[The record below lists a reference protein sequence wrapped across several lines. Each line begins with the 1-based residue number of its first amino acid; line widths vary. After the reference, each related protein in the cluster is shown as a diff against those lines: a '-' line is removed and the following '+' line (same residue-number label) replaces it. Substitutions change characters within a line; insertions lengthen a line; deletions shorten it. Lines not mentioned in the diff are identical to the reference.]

1 MIDPTVT
8 PPTPDPSLLTIDVF
22 AVYEQDAIALLVYRL
37 PDVSAPIAEVGTDY
51 NSYVISDSFLLQPG
65 DYVFMVRYE
74 WLGILHS
81 PLSLEVNEMEYACR
95 TLPCVNSLSISAS
108 GIQEYTGSTVGLF
121 YCETGVC
128 MIYKD
133 NSTEPFLSLSES
145 DGRKMMV
152 IEPGFYSAGKGVI
165 EVVVKN
171 VDFSLDE
178 GWFGFSLRNDGSIH
192 FECPNGYAEVTFTH
206 TRSELGPE
214 SFTLQQ
220 NGETKKSFES
230 SMFEK
235 TVYTYCLLPGE
246 YSLSLNDF
254 SSSSSVTVQQ
264 CGSSLGSFTSQDPSP
279 SFTVST
285 DCQPV
290 VCDEDNVLVS
300 IAAGSCPRLI
310 LAEYSPRNEV
320 FIAFDNH
327 MPEVHLCLKKN
338 SLFFIRES
346 SYWQSSGVFIHVTGL
361 NEMGGYVNEYEELWF
376 STSEG
381 KVDPPSDYHGRFV
394 FDSPSQFDSIP
405 SDVEVIVGLF
415 IDCDGEPL
423 PTLDFSSF
431 AKLQLLTLREICSST
446 TSIVISGLNHLK
458 SIEIHGRYDS
468 DIPLNSLMIKNCP
481 YLTHLEI
488 YRVHYCSSVEIDGTL
503 HSSYSQIGVPVLGNV
518 DIDSSLNRMESGRM
532 IR

>member
-22 AVYEQDAIALLVYRL
+22 AAHEQDAIALLVYRL
-37 PDVSAPIAEVGTDY
+37 PDLFTPIAEVGSDY
-51 NSYVISDSFLLQPG
+51 RSYVISDSFLLQPG
-65 DYVFMVRYE
+65 DYVFVVRYE

-81 PLSLEVNEMEYACR
+81 PLSLEVNEMEYTCR
-95 TLPCVNSLSISAS
+95 ILPCVNSLSVSAS

-121 YCETGVC
+121 RCSSDTC
-128 MIYKD
+128 AIYKD
-133 NSTEPFLSLSES
+133 NNTEPFLSLSDN
-145 DGRKMMV
+145 DGLKVMV
-152 IEPGFYSAGKGVI
+152 IEPGFYSAGRSTV

-171 VDFSLDE
+171 VDFYLDE
-178 GWFGFSLRNDGSIH
+178 GWFGFALKSDGSFH
-192 FECPNGYAEVTFTH
+192 FECSNGYAKVTFTH
-206 TRSELGPE
+206 TRSALGPE

-230 SMFEK
+230 SVFEK
-235 TVYTYCLLPGE
+235 TVYSYCLLPGE

-264 CGSSLGSFTSQDPSP
+264 CGSSLGSFTSQDASL

-300 IAAGSCPRLI
+300 IAAGSYPPLI

-320 FIAFDNH
+320 FIAFDDH
-327 MPEVHLCLKKN
+327 MPEVHLCLKKS
-338 SLFFIRES
+338 SLFFIRQF
-346 SYWQSSGVFIHVTGL
+346 SYSSGVFIHVTGL
-361 NEMGGYVNEYEELWF
+361 KEMDGYIDEYEELWF

-381 KVDPPSDYHGRFV
+381 KADPPSDYHGRFV
-394 FDSPSQFDSIP
+394 FDSPSQFGSIP

-415 IDCDGEPL
+415 SNCDGEPL

-431 AKLQLLTLREICSST
+431 SKLQLLTVRDICSST
-446 TSIVISGLNHLK
+446 TSIVVSGLNHLK
-458 SIEIHGRYDS
+458 SVSVYGSYDS
-468 DIPLNSLMIKNCP
+468 EIALNSLTIKNCP
-481 YLTHLEI
+481 SLTHLAMFE
-488 YRVHYCSSVEIDGTL
+488 VQYCTSVEIDGTL
-503 HSSYSQIGVPVLGNV
+503 HSSYS
-518 DIDSSLNRMESGRM
+518 
-532 IR
+532 

>member
-22 AVYEQDAIALLVYRL
+22 AANEEDAVALLVYRL
-37 PDVSAPIAEVGTDY
+37 PDVSTPIAEVGTNY
-51 NSYVISDSFLLQPG
+51 RSYMISDSFLLQPG
-65 DYVFMVRYE
+65 DYVFVVRCG
-74 WLGILHS
+74 WLGILPS
-81 PLSLEVNEMEYACR
+81 PLSLEVNEMEYTCR
-95 TLPCVNSLSISAS
+95 ILPCVNSLSISTS
-108 GIQEYTGSTVGLF
+108 GIQECNSTVGLF
-121 YCETGVC
+121 SCDMGVC

-133 NSTEPFLSLSES
+133 NSTEPFLSLSDS
-145 DGRKMMV
+145 DGLKTMV
-152 IEPGFYSAGKGVI
+152 IEPGFYSAGRSTV

-171 VDFSLDE
+171 VDFYLDE
-178 GWFGFSLRNDGSIH
+178 GWFGFALKSDGSFH
-192 FECPNGYAEVTFTH
+192 FECSNGYAKVTFTH
-206 TRSELGPE
+206 TRSALGPE

-230 SMFEK
+230 SVFEK
-235 TVYTYCLLPGE
+235 TVYTSCLLPGE

-264 CGSSLGSFTSQDPSP
+264 CGSSLGSFTSQDASL

-290 VCDEDNVLVS
+290 VCDEDSVLVS

-338 SLFFIRES
+338 TLFFIRES

-381 KVDPPSDYHGRFV
+381 KADPPSDYHGRFV
-394 FDSPSQFDSIP
+394 FDSPSQFGSIP

-415 IDCDGEPL
+415 SDCDGEPL

-431 AKLQLLTLREICSST
+431 AKLQLLTLREICSNT

-458 SIEIHGRYDS
+458 SIEIHGRYDL
-468 DIPLNSLMIKNCP
+468 DIPLNSLTIKNCP
-481 YLTHLEI
+481 SLTHLAMFE
-488 YRVHYCSSVEIDGTL
+488 VQYCTSVEIDGTL
-503 HSSYSQIGVPVLGNV
+503 HSSYS
-518 DIDSSLNRMESGRM
+518 
-532 IR
+532 

>member
-22 AVYEQDAIALLVYRL
+22 AAHEEDAIALLVYRL
-37 PDVSAPIAEVGTDY
+37 PDVSTPIAEVGTDY
-51 NSYVISDSFLLQPG
+51 RSYVISDSLLLQPG
-65 DYVFMVRYE
+65 DYVFVVRYG
-74 WLGILHS
+74 WLGILPS
-81 PLSLEVNEMEYACR
+81 PLSLEVNEMEYTCR

-121 YCETGVC
+121 RCSTDTC
-128 MIYKD
+128 AIYKD

-145 DGRKMMV
+145 DGLKMMV
-152 IEPGFYSAGKGVI
+152 IEPGFYSAGKGTV
-165 EVVVKN
+165 EVAVKN

-178 GWFGFSLRNDGSIH
+178 GWFGFSLRSDGSVH
-192 FECPNGYAEVTFTH
+192 FECSNSYAEVTFTH

-235 TVYTYCLLPGE
+235 TVYSYCLLPGE

-290 VCDEDNVLVS
+290 VCDEDSVLVS
-300 IAAGSCPRLI
+300 IAAGSYPPLI

-320 FIAFDNH
+320 FIAFDDH

-338 SLFFIRES
+338 SLFFIRQF
-346 SYWQSSGVFIHVTGL
+346 SYSSGVFIHVTGL
-361 NEMGGYVNEYEELWF
+361 KEMDGYVDEYEELWF

-381 KVDPPSDYHGRFV
+381 KADPPSDYHGRFV
-394 FDSPSQFDSIP
+394 FDSPSQFGSIP

-415 IDCDGEPL
+415 SNCDGEPL

-431 AKLQLLTLREICSST
+431 SKLQLLTVREICSGT
-446 TSIVISGLNHLK
+446 TSIVISGLNRLK
-458 SIEIHGRYDS
+458 SVSVYGSYDS
-468 DIPLNSLMIKNCP
+468 EIALNSLTIKNCP
-481 YLTHLEI
+481 SLTHLVISE
-488 YRVHYCSSVEIDGTL
+488 VHYCTSVEIDGTL
-503 HSSYSQIGVPVLGNV
+503 HSSYPQ
-518 DIDSSLNRMESGRM
+518 
-532 IR
+532 

>member
-22 AVYEQDAIALLVYRL
+22 AAHEQDAIALLVYRL
-37 PDVSAPIAEVGTDY
+37 PDVSTPIAEVGTNY
-51 NSYVISDSFLLQPG
+51 RSYVISDSFLLQPG
-65 DYVFMVRYE
+65 DYVFVVKHE
-74 WLGILHS
+74 WLGFQAS
-81 PLSLEVNEMEYACR
+81 PLSLEVNEMEYTCR
-95 TLPCVNSLSISAS
+95 ILPCVNSLSVSAS

-121 YCETGVC
+121 RCSTDTC
-128 MIYKD
+128 AIYKD
-133 NSTEPFLSLSES
+133 NSTEPFLSLSDS
-145 DGRKMMV
+145 DGLKTMV
-152 IEPGFYSAGKGVI
+152 IEPGFYSAGKGSTDI
-165 EVVVKN
+165 IVKN
-171 VDFSLDE
+171 VDFYLDE

-192 FECPNGYAEVTFTH
+192 FECSNGYAEVTFTH

-230 SMFEK
+230 SVFEK
-235 TVYTYCLLPGE
+235 TVYIYCLLPGE

-264 CGSSLGSFTSQDPSP
+264 CGSSLGSFTSQDASL

-300 IAAGSCPRLI
+300 IAAGSYPPLI

-320 FIAFDNH
+320 FIAFDDH
-327 MPEVHLCLKKN
+327 MPEIHLCLKKN
-338 SLFFIRES
+338 SLFFIRQF
-346 SYWQSSGVFIHVTGL
+346 SYSSGVFVHVTGL
-361 NEMGGYVNEYEELWF
+361 NEMEGYVDEYEELWF

-381 KVDPPSDYHGRFV
+381 KADPPSDYHGRFV
-394 FDSPSQFDSIP
+394 FDSPSQFGSIP

-415 IDCDGEPL
+415 SNCDGEPL

-431 AKLQLLTLREICSST
+431 SKLQFLTVHRICSGT

-458 SIEIHGRYDS
+458 SVSVYGSYDS
-468 DIPLNSLMIKNCP
+468 EIALNSLTIKNCP
-481 YLTHLEI
+481 SLTHLVISE
-488 YRVHYCSSVEIDGTL
+488 VQYCTSVEIDGTL
-503 HSSYSQIGVPVLGNV
+503 HSSYS
-518 DIDSSLNRMESGRM
+518 
-532 IR
+532 

>member
-22 AVYEQDAIALLVYRL
+22 AAHDERAVALLVYRL
-37 PDVSAPIAEVGTDY
+37 PDVSTPIAEVGTNY
-51 NSYVISDSFLLQPG
+51 RSYMISDSFLLQPG
-65 DYVFMVRYE
+65 DYAFVVRHE
-74 WLGILHS
+74 WLGFQAS
-81 PLSLEVNEMEYACR
+81 PLSLEVNEMEYTCR
-95 TLPCVNSLSISAS
+95 ILPCVNSLSIDAS
-108 GIQEYTGSTVGLF
+108 GIQECNSTVGLF
-121 YCETGVC
+121 SCDMGVC

-145 DGRKMMV
+145 DGLKMMV
-152 IEPGFYSAGKGVI
+152 IEPGFYSAGKGMI
-165 EVVVKN
+165 NMVVKN

-178 GWFGFSLRNDGSIH
+178 GWFGFSLRSDGSVH
-192 FECPNGYAEVTFTH
+192 FECPNGYTEVTFTH
-206 TRSELGPE
+206 DRSELGPE

-264 CGSSLGSFTSQDPSP
+264 CGSSLGSFTSQDASL

-290 VCDEDNVLVS
+290 VCDDDNVLVS
-300 IAAGSCPRLI
+300 IAAGSYHQLI
-310 LAEYSPRNEV
+310 LAEHSPRNEV
-320 FIAFDNH
+320 FIAFDDH

-338 SLFFIRES
+338 SLFFIRQS
-346 SYWQSSGVFIHVTGL
+346 SYWYSSGVFIHVTGL
-361 NEMGGYVNEYEELWF
+361 KEMDGYVDEYEELWF

-394 FDSPSQFDSIP
+394 FDSPSQFASIP

-415 IDCDGEPL
+415 SDCDGEPL
-423 PTLDFSSF
+423 STFDFSSF
-431 AKLQLLTLREICSST
+431 SKLQLLTLREICSST

-468 DIPLNSLMIKNCP
+468 EIALNSLTIKNCP
-481 YLTHLEI
+481 SLTHLVISE
-488 YRVHYCSSVEIDGTL
+488 VHYCASVEIDGTL
-503 HSSYSQIGVPVLGNV
+503 HSSYPQ
-518 DIDSSLNRMESGRM
+518 
-532 IR
+532 

>member
-22 AVYEQDAIALLVYRL
+22 AAHEQDAIALLVYRL
-37 PDVSAPIAEVGTDY
+37 PDLSAPIAEVGSDY
-51 NSYVISDSFLLQPG
+51 RSYVISDSFLLQPG
-65 DYVFMVRYE
+65 DYVFVVKHE
-74 WLGILHS
+74 WLGFQYS
-81 PLSLEVNEMEYACR
+81 PLSLELNGMEYTCR
-95 TLPCVNSLSISAS
+95 ILPCVNSLSVSAS

-121 YCETGVC
+121 RCSSDTC
-128 MIYKD
+128 AIYKD
-133 NSTEPFLSLSES
+133 NNTEPFLSLSDN
-145 DGRKMMV
+145 DGLKVMV
-152 IEPGFYSAGKGVI
+152 IEPGFYSAGKGMI
-165 EVVVKN
+165 NMVVKN

-178 GWFGFSLRNDGSIH
+178 GWFGFALKSDGSFH
-192 FECPNGYAEVTFTH
+192 FECSNGYAKVTFTH
-206 TRSELGPE
+206 TRSALGPE

-230 SMFEK
+230 SVFEK
-235 TVYTYCLLPGE
+235 TVYTSCLLPGE

-300 IAAGSCPRLI
+300 IAAGSYPPLI

-320 FIAFDNH
+320 FIAFDDH

-338 SLFFIRES
+338 SLFFIRQF
-346 SYWQSSGVFIHVTGL
+346 SYSSGVFVHVTGL
-361 NEMGGYVNEYEELWF
+361 NEMEGYVDEYEELWF

-381 KVDPPSDYHGRFV
+381 KADPPSDYHGRFV
-394 FDSPSQFDSIP
+394 FDSPSQFGSIP

-415 IDCDGEPL
+415 SNCDGEPL

-431 AKLQLLTLREICSST
+431 SKLQLLTVRDICSST
-446 TSIVISGLNHLK
+446 TSIVVSGLNHLK
-458 SIEIHGRYDS
+458 SVSVYGSYDS
-468 DIPLNSLMIKNCP
+468 EIALNSLTIKNCP
-481 YLTHLEI
+481 SLTHLAMFE
-488 YRVHYCSSVEIDGTL
+488 VQYCTSVEIDGTL
-503 HSSYSQIGVPVLGNV
+503 HSSYS
-518 DIDSSLNRMESGRM
+518 
-532 IR
+532 

>member
-22 AVYEQDAIALLVYRL
+22 AAHEQDAIALLVYRL
-37 PDVSAPIAEVGTDY
+37 PDLFTPIAEVGSDY
-51 NSYVISDSFLLQPG
+51 RSYVISDSFLLQPG
-65 DYVFMVRYE
+65 DYVFVVRYE

-81 PLSLEVNEMEYACR
+81 PLSLEVNEMEYTCR
-95 TLPCVNSLSISAS
+95 ILPCVNSLSVSAS

-121 YCETGVC
+121 RCSSDTC
-128 MIYKD
+128 AIYKD
-133 NSTEPFLSLSES
+133 NNTEPFLSLSDN
-145 DGRKMMV
+145 DGLKVMV
-152 IEPGFYSAGKGVI
+152 IEPGFYSAGRSTV

-171 VDFSLDE
+171 VDFYLDE
-178 GWFGFSLRNDGSIH
+178 GWFGFALKSDGSFH
-192 FECPNGYAEVTFTH
+192 FECSNGYAKVTFTH
-206 TRSELGPE
+206 TRSALGPE

-230 SMFEK
+230 SVFEK
-235 TVYTYCLLPGE
+235 TVYSYCLLPGE

-264 CGSSLGSFTSQDPSP
+264 CGSSLGSFTSQDTSS

-300 IAAGSCPRLI
+300 IAAGSYPPLI
-310 LAEYSPRNEV
+310 LTEYSPRNEV
-320 FIAFDNH
+320 FIAFDDH

-338 SLFFIRES
+338 SLFFIRQF
-346 SYWQSSGVFIHVTGL
+346 SYSSGVFVHVTGL
-361 NEMGGYVNEYEELWF
+361 NEMEGYVDEYEELWF

-381 KVDPPSDYHGRFV
+381 KADPPSDYHGRFV
-394 FDSPSQFDSIP
+394 FDSPSQFGSIP

-415 IDCDGEPL
+415 SNCDGEPL

-431 AKLQLLTLREICSST
+431 SKLQLLTVRDICSST
-446 TSIVISGLNHLK
+446 TSIVVSGLNHLK
-458 SIEIHGRYDS
+458 SVSVYGSYDS
-468 DIPLNSLMIKNCP
+468 EIALNSLTIKNCLS
-481 YLTHLEI
+481 LTHLAMFE
-488 YRVHYCSSVEIDGTL
+488 VQYCTSVEIDGTL
-503 HSSYSQIGVPVLGNV
+503 HSSYS
-518 DIDSSLNRMESGRM
+518 
-532 IR
+532 

>member
-22 AVYEQDAIALLVYRL
+22 AAHEQDAIALLVYRL
-37 PDVSAPIAEVGTDY
+37 PDLFTPIAEVGSDY
-51 NSYVISDSFLLQPG
+51 RSYVISDSFLLQPG
-65 DYVFMVRYE
+65 DYVFVVRYE

-81 PLSLEVNEMEYACR
+81 PLSLEVNEMEYTCR
-95 TLPCVNSLSISAS
+95 ILPCVNSLSVSAS

-121 YCETGVC
+121 YCSTNTC
-128 MIYKD
+128 AIYKD
-133 NSTEPFLSLSES
+133 NNTEPFLSLSDS

-152 IEPGFYSAGKGVI
+152 IEPGFYSAGRSTV

-171 VDFSLDE
+171 VDFYLDE
-178 GWFGFSLRNDGSIH
+178 GWFGFALKSDGSFH
-192 FECPNGYAEVTFTH
+192 FECSNGYAKVTFTH
-206 TRSELGPE
+206 TRSALGPE

-230 SMFEK
+230 SVFEK
-235 TVYTYCLLPGE
+235 TVYSYCLLPGE

-264 CGSSLGSFTSQDPSP
+264 CGSSLGSFTSQDASL

-300 IAAGSCPRLI
+300 IAAGSYPPLI

-320 FIAFDNH
+320 FIALDDH

-338 SLFFIRES
+338 SLFFIRQF
-346 SYWQSSGVFIHVTGL
+346 SYSSGVFVHVTGL
-361 NEMGGYVNEYEELWF
+361 KEMEGYVDEYEELWF

-381 KVDPPSDYHGRFV
+381 KADPPSDYHGRFV
-394 FDSPSQFDSIP
+394 FDSPSQFGSIP

-415 IDCDGEPL
+415 SNCDGEPL

-431 AKLQLLTLREICSST
+431 SKLQLLTVRDICSST
-446 TSIVISGLNHLK
+446 TSIVVSGLNHLK
-458 SIEIHGRYDS
+458 SVSVYGSYDS
-468 DIPLNSLMIKNCP
+468 EIALNSLTIKNCLS
-481 YLTHLEI
+481 LTHLAMFE
-488 YRVHYCSSVEIDGTL
+488 VQYCTSVEIDGTL
-503 HSSYSQIGVPVLGNV
+503 HSSYS
-518 DIDSSLNRMESGRM
+518 
-532 IR
+532 